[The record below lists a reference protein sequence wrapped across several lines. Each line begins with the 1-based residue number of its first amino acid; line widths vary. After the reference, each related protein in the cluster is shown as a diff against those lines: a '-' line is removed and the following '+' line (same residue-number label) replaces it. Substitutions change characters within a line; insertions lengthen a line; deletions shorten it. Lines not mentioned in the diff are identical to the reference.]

1 MLLASYNNHVEAMQ
15 WLFDHGAQEDVRT
28 PRNDGATPM
37 YVTCERKHLTVV
49 QFLHENG
56 AAQDVNEK
64 SLAQYTP
71 LWKLCKENG
80 LDIVKWLI
88 LQGTP
93 SKTTVASWFNQLD
106 YHNRMILYQ
115 QGLRNRDVDH
125 ESHLAFLTCVDHDIG
140 DNPAGVRVLHIR
152 GIQEIIGEFVRGSK
166 ETSSLWYHIVQQGP
180 GDESEDE
187 EEEEDDGATTLW
199 HPVVEN

>member
-1 MLLASYNNHVEAMQ
+1 MCIASQENNMEAMQ
-15 WLFDHGAQEDVRT
+15 WLFAHGADVRT
-28 PRNDGATPM
+28 PGKSGMTPM
-37 YVTCERKHLTVV
+37 YSASYNGHLRLV

-64 SLAQYTP
+64 SWHQETP
-71 LWKLCKENG
+71 LWRACKENQ
-80 LDIVKWLI
+80 LDIIQWLI
-88 LQGTP
+88 RQGTP
-93 SKTTVASWFNQLD
+93 LKTTVASWFNQLN
-106 YHNRMILYQ
+106 YENRMILYQ

-125 ESHLAFLTCVDHDIG
+125 ESYLAFLTCVDHDIG

-180 GDESEDE
+180 GDESEDDE
-187 EEEEDDGATTLW
+187 EEEEDDGTT
-199 HPVVEN
+199 